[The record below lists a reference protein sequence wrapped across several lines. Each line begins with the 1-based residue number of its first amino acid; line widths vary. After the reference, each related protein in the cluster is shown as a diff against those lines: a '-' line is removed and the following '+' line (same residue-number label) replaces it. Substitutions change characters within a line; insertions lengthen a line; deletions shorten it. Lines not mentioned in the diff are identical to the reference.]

1 MSVLLG
7 SINLGIG
14 AFETIPATLQKLVNS
29 KRLYVAPLNFRMRG
43 GSSKGYAI
51 FNKDGVEL
59 AEIEPYMGRDYK
71 FIVRHKYDKN
81 LGTSYKKNMRDVVS
95 SLRNLKDKSNTG
107 YKFSGYKQYI

>member
-1 MSVLLG
+1 MAVLLG
-7 SINLGIG
+7 GINSGIG
-14 AFETIPATLQKLVNS
+14 AFETIPSTLQKLVDS

-43 GSSKGYAI
+43 GNSKGYAI
-51 FNKDGVEL
+51 FNEDGVEL

-81 LGTSYKKNMRDVVS
+81 LGTQYKKNMNEVVK
-95 SLRNLKDKSNTG
+95 SLRNLKNKTNTG